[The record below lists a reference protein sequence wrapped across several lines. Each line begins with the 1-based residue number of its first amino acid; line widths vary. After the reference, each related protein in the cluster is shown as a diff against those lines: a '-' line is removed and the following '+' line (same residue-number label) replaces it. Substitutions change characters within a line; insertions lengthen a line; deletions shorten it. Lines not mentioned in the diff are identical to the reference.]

1 MRGAYLNPRAPLPD
15 PHRASPQP
23 PLFRV
28 RRRVPERTPETPLKM
43 HDGVFKASP
52 SSSIDLDA
60 AVMASAKKP
69 YSSPIYLSDGSKTN
83 KRERRGS
90 AETLASS
97 ATSVMD
103 VPLDVPLPVRLSS

>member
-1 MRGAYLNPRAPLPD
+1 M
-15 PHRASPQP
+15 
-23 PLFRV
+23 
-28 RRRVPERTPETPLKM
+28 PERTPETPLKM
-43 HDGVFKASP
+43 YDGVFKASP

-60 AVMASAKKP
+60 AMMASAKKP
-69 YSSPIYLSDGSKTN
+69 YSSPIHLSDCSKTN

>member
-1 MRGAYLNPRAPLPD
+1 M
-15 PHRASPQP
+15 
-23 PLFRV
+23 
-28 RRRVPERTPETPLKM
+28 
-43 HDGVFKASP
+43 
-52 SSSIDLDA
+52 
-60 AVMASAKKP
+60 MASAKKP
-69 YSSPIYLSDGSKTN
+69 YSSPIHLSDCSKTN